1 MVSAQNLVL
10 ELLLWKYRKN
20 LFATAALTVAW
31 FLAKEGIKR
40 YTQIQASKSAEL
52 QGFGYVGAHAWTQPR
67 TYGESPRQRP
77 WVPIEGTDPRGSVA
91 GRGTRIRVE

>member
-20 LFATAALTVAW
+20 LFATAALTAAW

-40 YTQIQASKSAEL
+40 YTQAQAGKICRAP
-52 QGFGYVGAHAWTQPR
+52 GFRVR
-67 TYGESPRQRP
+67 RSSCL
-77 WVPIEGTDPRGSVA
+77 DPAQDLRRVSEADLGSHRRN
-91 GRGTRIRVE
+91 GP

>member
-40 YTQIQASKSAEL
+40 YTQIQASKSAES
-52 QGFGYVGAHAWTQPR
+52 QGFGYDGAHAWTQPGA
-67 TYGESPRQRP
+67 YSESPRQT
-77 WVPIEGTDPRGSVA
+77 WVPIDGASPRGSVA
-91 GRGTRIRVE
+91 GRGTRIRIE

>member
-20 LFATAALTVAW
+20 LFATAALTAAW

-40 YTQIQASKSAEL
+40 YTQAQASKSTEP

-67 TYGESPRQRP
+67 TYGESPRQT
-77 WVPIEGTDPRGSVA
+77 WVPIEGTGPRGSVA